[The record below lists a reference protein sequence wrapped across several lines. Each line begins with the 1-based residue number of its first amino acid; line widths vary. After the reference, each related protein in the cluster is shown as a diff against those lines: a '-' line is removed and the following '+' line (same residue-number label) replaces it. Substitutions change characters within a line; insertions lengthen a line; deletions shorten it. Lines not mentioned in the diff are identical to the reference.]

1 MEIVIV
7 NQYAQPPDRP
17 GGSRHHV
24 FGRELTAKGHRVTI
38 VAAAFSHLTRSE
50 GSPRPPTE
58 IVDGVRYVWIQA
70 LPSNR
75 NDLRRLLGMLDF
87 AVRVAAGD
95 RTRRLRPNVVIGSSP
110 TPFAALGALRLARRA
125 RVPFVLEVRDIWPDS
140 LIDVIGVQPR
150 HPLVRFLRSVERYLY
165 RSAARTVSL
174 LPDAAEVL
182 EDRGA
187 KRGSV
192 VWLPNG
198 VDAHEVGAYEPP
210 PTSGAFTVMYA
221 GAHGHANG
229 LDSLVDAARALQ
241 SRRHASKRR
250 AIQLVLV
257 GDGPEKRQL
266 VQRVAREQIDGIS
279 FREAVAR
286 SDLYATLREAHAFV
300 LPLVQADV
308 FRYGVSPN
316 KLYDY
321 MAMGRPIIF
330 AVDSANDPVGEV
342 GAGLTVPAEDPD
354 AIAAAIDRLAEMST
368 DQRESMGLRGRSFV
382 MSEHDLSI
390 LASRLEEVLQGATH
404 PPDVP
409 AP

>member
-58 IVDGVRYVWIQA
+58 IVDGVRYVWIPGVAEQQERSQEA
-70 LPSNR
+70 PGHAGFRRPS
-75 NDLRRLLGMLDF
+75 RRRRSNAPTSPQRRHRVIAD
-87 AVRVAAGD
+87 AVRSFGG
-95 RTRRLRPNVVIGSSP
+95 T
-110 TPFAALGALRLARRA
+110 ALGTTREGSVRARSSRHLARLPDRCHRGA
-125 RVPFVLEVRDIWPDS
+125 AETPPGAILAFGRKVPVSICRP
-140 LIDVIGVQPR
+140 
-150 HPLVRFLRSVERYLY
+150 Y
-165 RSAARTVSL
+165 RSL

-241 SRRHASKRR
+241 SRRHASKSGERH
-250 AIQLVLV
+250 
-257 GDGPEKRQL
+257 P
-266 VQRVAREQIDGIS
+266 ARPGGVTD
-279 FREAVAR
+279 RR
-286 SDLYATLREAHAFV
+286 SDNSSRGSLANRSTGSVSARLLRDRTCTRRCDRPTHSSCHWCKLMSSAT
-300 LPLVQADV
+300 
-308 FRYGVSPN
+308 G
-316 KLYDY
+316 
-321 MAMGRPIIF
+321 
-330 AVDSANDPVGEV
+330 
-342 GAGLTVPAEDPD
+342 
-354 AIAAAIDRLAEMST
+354 
-368 DQRESMGLRGRSFV
+368 
-382 MSEHDLSI
+382 
-390 LASRLEEVLQGATH
+390 
-404 PPDVP
+404 
-409 AP
+409 